1 MTKEMV
7 ARRENPGSLV
17 SLVLKERK
25 EKEAIMAKM
34 DYLVKRACQDHQ
46 VPE

>member
-1 MTKEMV
+1 MTKEME
-7 ARRENPGSLV
+7 ARKENLESLV
-17 SLVLKERK
+17 SLVSKERK

-34 DYLVKRACQDHQ
+34 DCLVKRACQDHQ